1 MAQPKTD
8 CTQCEVRCGGSLA
21 CLPDDILREFNASKN
36 ARVYKPGQII
46 FYEDNK
52 PFGVYCVEKGKIKL
66 TKYTPDGK
74 SYIARLAKP
83 GDLLGYRAFL
93 THEPYSA
100 TAEVIEEATVCF
112 LDRELFMKA
121 LQRFPDLSLQLMEQ
135 LGSDLKRAENQAR
148 DLAYKSVPERLAE
161 LLLAMKESFGET
173 QPNGDVRLDI
183 KLTREEIASMLG
195 TTVETTVRNLTRF
208 KQKNLIGFDKKDII
222 LKDIRG
228 LAEYI
233 PGV

>member
-1 MAQPKTD
+1 MPQPLSD
-8 CTQCEVRCGGSLA
+8 REEVGSRRLGTLVS
-21 CLPDDILREFNASKN
+21 LPEEILREFNNSRN
-36 ARVYKPGQII
+36 TRVYKSGQVI
-46 FYEDNK
+46 FHEEHS
-52 PFGVYCVEKGKIKL
+52 PHGVYCVEKGKIKL

-74 SYIARLAKP
+74 TYIARIAKA

-112 LDRELFMKA
+112 IEREVFMQA
-121 LQRFPDLSLQLMEQ
+121 LQRNPGFSLLLLEQ
-135 LGSDLKRAENQAR
+135 LGSDLREAENRAR

-161 LLLAMKESFGET
+161 LLLAMRESFGE
-173 QPNGDVRLDI
+173 PMPDGAVRLDI
-183 KLTREEIASMLG
+183 RLTREELASMLG

-208 KQKNLIGFDKKDII
+208 KQKNLICFDKKDII
-222 LKDIRG
+222 LMDISG